1 VDTEFPPIFAGNLPK
16 QEDAGM
22 LGSLIFSSS
31 LRMTA
36 GIDRRASSLRLQTGA
51 GPIIFCA

>member
-36 GIDRRASSLRLQTGA
+36 GID
-51 GPIIFCA
+51 

>member
-1 VDTEFPPIFAGNLPK
+1 VDTAFPPIFAGNLPK
-16 QEDAGM
+16 REDAGM

-36 GIDRRASSLRLQTGA
+36 GIDPPRHLPRLRAGV
-51 GPIIFCA
+51 GPIILGA